1 MDGEKMLRLFR
12 KRAKVIL
19 WCIIFGVGIP
29 FILWGTGASRRGLAS
44 REYIGEIYGRKVS
57 GAEFFRE
64 KLALR
69 ILALLRGERTQE
81 QNIDGAVWNR
91 IMLLEEAKRMSLS
104 VSSSE
109 IAKAIG
115 NIPAFMTGGR
125 FSGETFTWILNN
137 WRISPADFESMVA
150 DSLLINKLQ
159 MLIMST
165 VLISDGEVRD
175 IYGVDHE
182 KVSIRYALF
191 PPAEIPGDIEAD
203 EEELL
208 SYYEDRED
216 EFRVPERISIAYII
230 IGAGTPEKIIAP
242 AEEEIERFYRDN
254 PERFRHGK
262 RVRARQIFIESPP
275 DGDKGSI
282 NKFES
287 RLRNIKAKIEKGTDF
302 AKLAKKYSDD
312 KETAPQGGDLGYVEA
327 GQLEGKLS
335 EAAFSLDTGG
345 VEGPIATE
353 AGQYFIVVE
362 DTQEPG
368 IKEIGEVR
376 DEIAIILQ
384 KERETRAAEEADDRA
399 SRKALSLSLALIDD
413 PDLAKQAAENGLS
426 LERAGPFSKDELPGG
441 LPQQVAEEAFG
452 LAVNEISDPVS
463 LPGSEYAILTVVKRD
478 AERIPP
484 LSEIREKVMQ
494 SYTEALS
501 RKKAGEEAGDI
512 RGKVVQ
518 LMKKDDIDFVS
529 ACVKLG
535 IKTKVSPPFSIAGH
549 VPGLGVSR
557 NITSSSFLLPD
568 GEPAPVAETGKG
580 FVLFAPEKRFEVD
593 PAPLDQ
599 NMEQLKQQYLSRKRQ
614 FAWLEWFRN
623 AQARAAIKESSVL
636 EEE

>member
-1 MDGEKMLRLFR
+1 M
-12 KRAKVIL
+12 
-19 WCIIFGVGIP
+19 
-29 FILWGTGASRRGLAS
+29 GL
-44 REYIGEIYGRKVS
+44 
-57 GAEFFRE
+57 
-64 KLALR
+64 
-69 ILALLRGERTQE
+69 T
-81 QNIDGAVWNR
+81 
-91 IMLLEEAKRMSLS
+91 

-125 FSGETFTWILNN
+125 FSAETFTWILNN
-137 WRISPADFESMVA
+137 WRISTADFESMVA

-175 IYGVDHE
+175 IYCVDHE

-208 SYYEDRED
+208 SYYEDREG
-216 EFRVPERISIAYII
+216 EFRAPESISIAYIVI
-230 IGAGTPEKIIAP
+230 EAGPPPEKITAP
-242 AEEEIERFYRDN
+242 VEEEIERFYRAN

-262 RVRARQIFIESPP
+262 RVRARHIFIESPP
-275 DGDKGSI
+275 EGDKGSI

-287 RLRNIKAKIEKGTDF
+287 SLRNIKAKIENGTDF

-312 KETAPQGGDLGYVEA
+312 KETAPRGGDLGYVEA
-327 GQLEGKLS
+327 GQLDGKLS
-335 EAAFSLDTGG
+335 EAAFSLDAGG

-353 AGQYFIVVE
+353 AGQYFIMVE

-376 DEIAIILQ
+376 DEIAGILQ
-384 KERETRAAEEADDRA
+384 KEREIRAAEEADDRA

-413 PDLAKQAAENGLS
+413 PDLAGQAAENGLS

-463 LPGSEYAILTVVKRD
+463 LPGSEYAIFTVLKRD
-478 AERIPP
+478 EERIPP

-494 SYTEALS
+494 SYTESLS
-501 RKKAGEEAGDI
+501 KKKAGEEAGEI

-518 LMKKDDIDFVS
+518 LMKNDDIDFGS
-529 ACVKLG
+529 ACGKLG
-535 IKTKVSPPFSIAGH
+535 IETKVSPPFSIAGQ

-557 NITSSSFLLPD
+557 DIASSAFSLPD
-568 GEPAPVAETGKG
+568 GEPAPVAKTGKG
-580 FVLFAPEKRFEVD
+580 FVLFAPEKRFEAD
-593 PAPLDQ
+593 LAPLDK

-623 AQARAAIKESSVL
+623 AQARATIKESSVP

>member
-1 MDGEKMLRLFR
+1 MLRLFR

-64 KLALR
+64 KHALR

-91 IMLLEEAKRMSLS
+91 IMLLEEAKRMGLT
-104 VSSSE
+104 VSSGE

-137 WRISPADFESMVA
+137 WRISPADFELMVA
-150 DSLLINKLQ
+150 DSLLISKLQ

-175 IYGVDHE
+175 IYSVDHE

-191 PPAEIPGDIEAD
+191 HPVEIPEDIEAD
-203 EEELL
+203 EKELL
-208 SYYEDRED
+208 SYYADSEG
-216 EFRVPERISIAYII
+216 EFRAPERVSLAYIVI
-230 IGAGTPEKIIAP
+230 DAGTPEKITAP
-242 AEEEIERFYRDN
+242 AAEEIERFYRDN

-262 RVRARQIFIESPP
+262 RVKARQIFIESPP
-275 DGDKGSI
+275 EGDKGSI

-287 RLRNIKAKIEKGTDF
+287 RLRHIKARIEKGTDF

-327 GQLEGKLS
+327 GRLEEKLS
-335 EAAFSLDTGG
+335 EAAFSLDAGG
-345 VEGPIATE
+345 VEGPVATE
-353 AGQYFIVVE
+353 AGQYFIMVE
-362 DTQEPG
+362 DTQDPG
-368 IKEIGEVR
+368 IREIGEVR
-376 DEIAIILQ
+376 DEIAGILQ
-384 KERETRAAEEADDRA
+384 KEREIRAAEEADDRA
-399 SRKALSLSLALIDD
+399 SRKALSLSLALIDN
-413 PDLAKQAAENGLS
+413 PDLAVQAAENGLS
-426 LERAGPFSKDELPGG
+426 LERAGPFSKDELPDG

-452 LAVNEISDPVS
+452 MAVNEISDPVS

-478 AERIPP
+478 EERIPP

-494 SYTEALS
+494 SYTESLS
-501 RKKAGEEAGDI
+501 RKKAGEEAGEI

-518 LMKKDDIDFVS
+518 LMKKDDIDFGS
-529 ACVKLG
+529 ACGKLG
-535 IKTKVSPPFSIAGH
+535 IETKVSPPFSIAGQ

-557 NITSSSFLLPD
+557 DIASSAFSLLD
-568 GEPAPVAETGKG
+568 GEPAPVAKTGKG
-580 FVLFAPEKRFEVD
+580 FVLFAPEKRFEAD
-593 PAPLDQ
+593 PAPLDK
-599 NMEQLKQQYLSRKRQ
+599 NMEQLKQQYLFRKRQ
-614 FAWLEWFRN
+614 LEWLEWFRN
-623 AQARAAIKESSVL
+623 AQARAAIKESSVP